1 MGFKGSVYVCLY
13 ESGPVFN
20 SKTCL
25 FPRRRKGPTYSDG
38 YLDRHGLRPVLT
50 SPPASAVESK
60 GYMYSAC
67 DCTSLGNPFC
77 AGQAWAKV

>member
-13 ESGPVFN
+13 VSGPVFTVRPI
-20 SKTCL
+20 SQEE
-25 FPRRRKGPTYSDG
+25 KGPTYSYG